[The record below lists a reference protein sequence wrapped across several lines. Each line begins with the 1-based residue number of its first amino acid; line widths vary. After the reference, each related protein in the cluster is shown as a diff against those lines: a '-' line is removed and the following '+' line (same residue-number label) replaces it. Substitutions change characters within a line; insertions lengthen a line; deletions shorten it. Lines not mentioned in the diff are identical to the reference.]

1 MSNAVPGKTSV
12 DMVIGGGVSTLR
24 SPFNRHASRQVPE
37 VTDTLEG
44 TVEAASTRALPLGST
59 AILTV
64 PKEITRLC
72 FAENAQNIVAQLPG
86 IRNIFQCGKKKKNIS
101 TSLRRILHSAYT
113 IIRQP
118 AVYVLLAGE
127 GNLDFVLSVQLVVV
141 QCIFRN
147 TSACFIHI
155 LHESDIFLC
164 RNESNFVQVGIL
176 RE

>member
-86 IRNIFQCGKKKKNIS
+86 IRNIFQCGKKKKKHQHIITKDLTLRVYNNKATSSVRS
-101 TSLRRILHSAYT
+101 TCGRR
-113 IIRQP
+113 
-118 AVYVLLAGE
+118 
-127 GNLDFVLSVQLVVV
+127 
-141 QCIFRN
+141 
-147 TSACFIHI
+147 
-155 LHESDIFLC
+155 
-164 RNESNFVQVGIL
+164 
-176 RE
+176 